1 MYAALR
7 LIYQIVYDIVM
18 MKKLFVL
25 HCLNLNNVHTC
36 NGYGGIQMCLYAWDR
51 TLMHVLDQ

>member
-36 NGYGGIQMCLYAWDR
+36 TGYGGIQKCLYAWDR